1 MATLRITTEA
11 LAHLLDLPVGAEMF
25 EVSFNDANKVYEFV
39 ANCPGWPEGVLSLT
53 YTTDENGAVTLS
65 GYQVL

>member
-1 MATLRITTEA
+1 
-11 LAHLLDLPVGAEMF
+11 MF